1 MTPPPIEPPAGPAR
15 WGPADRSG
23 LTPIDGGVTAPAGF
37 RAGGVTAGLKP
48 SGASDLAVVL
58 ADAPATAAAVTTTN
72 RVKAAPCV
80 VTERH
85 VADGRAQAVILNA
98 GSANACTGAEGLT
111 DAEATAARVGEL
123 AGVATSDVLVCST
136 GLIGERLDMDRLLA
150 GLPDVIADAARDDDG
165 AGAERAARAI
175 ITTDTHPKQVAYEVR
190 DHHGSCRIGAMAKG
204 AAMIEPTMATMLAVI
219 TTDAPLS
226 AAVCRQLLRRA
237 VATTF
242 NRISVDASGST
253 NDTVIALA
261 SGTASEPPGPDTLQ
275 RAFEAVC
282 ADLARAIVEDGEGT
296 TRIGAITVTGAE
308 RVEDAEVLA
317 RSIVRSV
324 LFRAALHGA
333 DPNWGRIL
341 SAMGLT
347 DVPFE
352 PARVSVTIGDVQVC
366 RFGTATTFDRGRAA
380 AAMERDWVD
389 IVVDLGAG
397 RSSATFLT
405 ADLTPDYVAMNAY
418 YTT

>member
-1 MTPPPIEPPAGPAR
+1 MTGAGT
-15 WGPADRSG
+15 WGPSDRSG
-23 LTPIDGGVTAPAGF
+23 LTPIEGGITAPVGF

-48 SGASDLAVVL
+48 SGSSDLAIVL

-72 RVKAAPCV
+72 RVKAAPCI

-85 VADGRAQAVILNA
+85 VADGRAQAIVLNA
-98 GSANACTGAEGLT
+98 GCANACTGPEGLV
-111 DAEATAARVGEL
+111 DAQATATRVGEVV
-123 AGVATSDVLVCST
+123 GIPEEQVLVCST
-136 GLIGERLDMDRLLA
+136 GIIGERLDMDRLLA
-150 GLPDVIADAARDDDG
+150 GIPAVVDDASRDDDG
-165 AGAERAARAI
+165 AGADRAARAI
-175 ITTDTHPKQVAYEVR
+175 MTTDTGPKQVAYEVR
-190 DHHGSCRIGAMAKG
+190 DRQGSCRIAAMAKG
-204 AAMIEPTMATMLAVI
+204 AAMIEPTMATMLAVV

-226 AAVCRQLLRRA
+226 PAVCRQMLRRA

-242 NRISVDASGST
+242 NRISVDAAGST
-253 NDTVIALA
+253 NDTVIAMA
-261 SGTASEPPGPDTLQ
+261 SGAATAPPAPDTLQ

-282 ADLARAIVEDGEGT
+282 ADLARAIVTDGEGT
-296 TRIGAITVTGAE
+296 TRIGALRITGAAS
-308 RVEDAEVLA
+308 VEDAEVLA
-317 RSIVRSV
+317 RSIARSV

-347 DVPFE
+347 DVDFE
-352 PARVSVTIGDVQVC
+352 PARVSVSIGDVQVC
-366 RFGTATTFDRGRAA
+366 RFGTATAFDRGRAA

-389 IVVDLGAG
+389 IVVNVGAG
-397 RSSATFLT
+397 TSSATFLT